1 MFLKGCF
8 DAYILA
14 RKLSFPGLGPD
25 LQSQDLHKDQ
35 RAAEADEAPQ
45 KDLLPATSQT
55 QASDPAELHSVQ
67 RG

>member
-1 MFLKGCF
+1 MYFGKETELPWTRSRPAISGPTQGPKG
-8 DAYILA
+8 
-14 RKLSFPGLGPD
+14 S
-25 LQSQDLHKDQ
+25 
-35 RAAEADEAPQ
+35 EADEAPQ